1 MSRQL
6 KIKASEPLRVN
17 VFRLRFRSFVRFER
31 PITHAADVFDP
42 SSVRP
47 VSSEQ
52 MPLRSK
58 HGIAGLRYGSRLLN
72 LPRSLTPCSQS
83 MKHTQ

>member
-31 PITHAADVFDP
+31 QITHAADVFD
-42 SSVRP
+42 S
-47 VSSEQ
+47 
-52 MPLRSK
+52 
-58 HGIAGLRYGSRLLN
+58 
-72 LPRSLTPCSQS
+72 
-83 MKHTQ
+83 